1 MKPSLWVQM
10 WIIWSLWLVQAEQ
23 VEFYFFS
30 MELVIS
36 SPVCI
41 SKHCSVPI
49 FIIIIFKKN
58 WGKLLTPFWGPISNT
73 VKLYL
78 TFVADPL
85 FLSCFPFK
93 HEKTLSMKSSV
104 SISLAN
110 WIWFDVRQFLFC
122 VSVLPDPGAYHCFL
136 CPSCSTCSSSSTQNS
151 SLGAFLSFLRL
162 HDPGNPFTFSLK
174 GSY

>member
-41 SKHCSVPI
+41 SKHCFVPI

-58 WGKLLTPFWGPISNT
+58 WGKLLIPFWGPISDT

-104 SISLAN
+104 STPLAKLHLV
-110 WIWFDVRQFLFC
+110 W
-122 VSVLPDPGAYHCFL
+122 
-136 CPSCSTCSSSSTQNS
+136 CSTILVLCFCTTWSWG
-151 SLGAFLSFLRL
+151 LPLLLVSFLQYLFIQLYPELFPR
-162 HDPGNPFTFSLK
+162 SL
-174 GSY
+174 SLLSEVTWSR